1 MKQTII
7 SALILGVV
15 SVPVQATDT
24 FDTTTHVL
32 TIPSLTMTT
41 PLGSTHRTNV
51 QIMLGTDGAWK
62 VLVAGEE
69 TSTPT
74 TVPTTAC
81 TPGSNYSTSLGVP
94 LSLTLGNSGY
104 AGSIYKF
111 MVSDGSLAGSTL
123 TAKMTLTEGA
133 TSEVR
138 ELQITFSADCKTFSG
153 QITKTGLSPLS
164 LTGTRT

>member
-1 MKQTII
+1 MKQTLI

-15 SVPVQATDT
+15 SVPAQATDT

-41 PLGSTHRTNV
+41 PLGSTNRTNV
-51 QIMLGTDGAWK
+51 QIMLGADGAWK
-62 VLVAGEE
+62 VLSAGDE
-69 TSTPT
+69 TPAPT

-104 AGSIYKF
+104 SGSIYKF
-111 MVSDGSLAGSTL
+111 VVSDGSLTGSTL
-123 TAKMTLTEGA
+123 TAKLTMSEGT

-138 ELQITFSADCKTFSG
+138 ELQVTFSADCKTFSG
-153 QITKTGLSPLS
+153 QISKTGLSPLP